1 MLKLL
6 LGALVGWELLRRGMI
21 APRTAAWYAAGW
33 IIAAGGLIA
42 LALWLLPPE
51 IDSPLTIGLSA
62 VVLGLPLVRLGL
74 APLALEWNR
83 HR

>member
-1 MLKLL
+1 MRRHAAPL
-6 LGALVGWELLRRGMI
+6 ALARYGLAVL
-21 APRTAAWYAAGW
+21 AVAATV
-33 IIAAGGLIA
+33 A